1 MLIDMHLH
9 ERTYSPD
16 SIQSLQDMVETA
28 KSRGL
33 DAICITDHDSM
44 GLRQKA
50 ADYSRETGFP
60 IFVGVEFWSLQ
71 GDIIAFGIDS
81 IPTERI
87 DAQKFVNFVKD
98 RGGVCFACHP
108 FRNNNRGLGDH
119 LNQIK
124 GLTGIEV
131 LNGSTSYGA
140 NQLAAET
147 CREMSLMPIGVS
159 DAHHLEQLGKYAT
172 WLPNMVY
179 SLEDF
184 VEELKNGISKPAIYT
199 GAGYAVIDSEHYFRT
214 KIVAD

>member
-1 MLIDMHLH
+1 
-9 ERTYSPD
+9 
-16 SIQSLQDMVETA
+16 MVEIA
-28 KSRGL
+28 KTRGL

-44 GLRQKA
+44 GLRQIA
-50 ADYSRETGFP
+50 ENYSQETGFP
-60 IFVGVEFWSLQ
+60 IFVGVEFYSLQ

-81 IPTERI
+81 LPTERI
-87 DAQKFVNFVKD
+87 DAQAFVNFVKA

-108 FRNNNRGLGDH
+108 FRNNNRGLGNT
-119 LNQIK
+119 LKQIK

-140 NQLAAET
+140 NQLASQT
-147 CREMSLMPIGVS
+147 CRKLNLMPIGVS

-179 SLEDF
+179 STDAF
-184 VEELKNGISKPAIYT
+184 VAELKQGIAKPAIFN
-199 GAGYAVIDSEHYFRT
+199 GAGYVVIDDERYFST